1 MQLTINEK
9 IEKFVANIDKDEFL
23 EFYYSHNDNDVIS
36 NYGITYGMFKKLKQV
51 WGLKKTEEQIR
62 NIQKNTWQNKP
73 TSLQNKHLNLI
84 SKISFEQ
91 LKDYYINDNN
101 TFDNTLQYFHL
112 SNSELLFLIQHYSL
126 YKDKRLSKVHA
137 DATKQNKYGDE
148 NYNNRE
154 RAAQTCLE
162 KYNVDNPFKNVER
175 VKQGVKDKYGVEHP
189 CQNEEIKEK
198 LKNTMYERYGGFG
211 FGSNIISEKITQ
223 TNIGRYGVEN
233 PAKSD
238 VVKDKIRKSVENT
251 FMTVYGSTCYFTSPN
266 RSFNYNSVYSS
277 LNKKFATLLNDN
289 NVSFEQEFVIGRYSY
304 DFRVNDKLVEINPF
318 ATHNS
323 TWSPF
328 GDKNI
333 KSFDYHFNK
342 TLTAK
347 ENGYRCINVWD
358 WDNVDKIISLLKDRE
373 TVYARKC
380 EIRIIDN
387 KKCKEFLNEYHLQ
400 GYSKSEINIAL
411 YYCGNIISVMTF
423 GKPRYNKNYE
433 YELIRYCSCYNVIGG
448 VEKLF
453 SYFIKNYSPK
463 SIISYCDNSKFEG
476 KVYKQL
482 NFVLRDYGKPSK
494 HWYNPKTMKH
504 ITDNLLRQRGFDQLL
519 GKEYGCYGKGT
530 SNEELMLQHGF
541 VEIFDCGQSSYIWEK

>member
-1 MQLTINEK
+1 MQLTLNEK
-9 IEKFVANIDKDEFL
+9 VENFIMSTNKDEFL

-36 NYGITYGMFKKLKQV
+36 NYDITYGMFKKLKQV
-51 WGLKKTEEQIR
+51 WGLKKTKEQIR
-62 NIQKNTWQNKP
+62 SIQKNTWQNKP

-154 RAAQTCLE
+154 RAVQTCLE
-162 KYNVDNPFKNVER
+162 KYNVDNPFKNVEK

-189 CQNEEIKEK
+189 CQNEEIKGK

-223 TNIGRYGVEN
+223 TNIERYGVEN

-251 FMTVYGSTCYFTSPN
+251 FMTVYGSTCYFTSPD
-266 RSFNYNSVYSS
+266 RSFNYSSVYS
-277 LNKKFATLLNDN
+277 LPNKKFAVLLNDN
-289 NVSFEQEFVIGRYSY
+289 NIVFEQEFIISRYSY
-304 DFRVNDKLVEINPF
+304 DFKIGNKLIEINPF

-342 TLTAK
+342 TLIAK

-358 WDNVDKIISLLKDRE
+358 WDNVDKIVSLLKDRE
-373 TVYARKC
+373 TAYARKC
-380 EIRIIDN
+380 EIKIIDN
-387 KKCKEFLNEYHLQ
+387 KLCKEFLNMYHLQ

-411 YYCGNIISVMTF
+411 YYCNDIVAVMTF

-433 YELIRYCSCYNVIGG
+433 YELIRYCSCYNVVGG
-448 VEKLF
+448 AEKLF

-482 NFVLRDYGKPSK
+482 NFVLRDYGKSSK